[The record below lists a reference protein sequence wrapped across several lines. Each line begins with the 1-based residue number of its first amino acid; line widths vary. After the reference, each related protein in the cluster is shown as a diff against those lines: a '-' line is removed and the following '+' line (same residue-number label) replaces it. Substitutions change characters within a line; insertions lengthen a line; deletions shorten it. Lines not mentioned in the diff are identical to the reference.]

1 MDTNDL
7 IAHETRAVASGVLQ
21 LERTF
26 IQGRGSSAMI
36 KISHSMTSD
45 CLDGQPWPPPD
56 SNTLWAVVR
65 RADGYTHWR
74 AIELAESNPLPR
86 TFAISLG
93 QQSQLKGSQ
102 HEEG

>member
-45 CLDGQPWPPPD
+45 CLDGRPWPPPD

-74 AIELAESNPLPR
+74 AIELAQVRPAA
-86 TFAISLG
+86 TDFAILQR
-93 QQSQLKGSQ
+93 QQPQ
-102 HEEG
+102 